1 MSSELIVERRTAL
14 PVSPEEAFAWHVRP
28 GALERLIPP
37 WHRVRVLGRTG
48 GVANG
53 AQVVLLVRAGPLAIR
68 WTAEHRDVEPGR
80 GFTDI
85 QVSGPFDR
93 WVHTHRVDPDGD
105 RSEERRVGKEGR

>member
-1 MSSELIVERRTAL
+1 MSTELIVERRTAL
-14 PVSPEEAFAWHVRP
+14 PVSPEEAFAWHARP

-37 WHRVRVLGRTG
+37 WHRVRVLGRAG

-53 AQVVLLVRAGPLAIR
+53 TRVVLLVRAGPFALR

-85 QVSGPFDR
+85 QAVPLTLGIVFLY
-93 WVHTHRVDPDGD
+93 TG
-105 RSEERRVGKEGR
+105 RSD